1 MKRSWFCFLLVISVF
16 QVAAA
21 TIVPAREPI
30 PQPSSVET
38 VGPGT
43 VISVRVLDL
52 AFVGRYF
59 VIRYGTD
66 RGRVIEVWHR
76 GKPLV
81 VPGMHG
87 MMTYRTHPEMIID
100 FRVVER

>member
-1 MKRSWFCFLLVISVF
+1 MKRCWVCCLLVTSVF
-16 QVAAA
+16 QAAAA
-21 TIVPAREPI
+21 TAPERAPI
-30 PQPSSVET
+30 PQPSSVVT

-52 AFVGRYF
+52 AFAGRYF
-59 VIRYGTD
+59 VITYGTD
-66 RGRVIEVWHR
+66 RGGAIEVWHR
-76 GKPLV
+76 GKQVV

>member
-1 MKRSWFCFLLVISVF
+1 MIRTWTCFLLVISVF
-16 QVAAA
+16 QTAAA
-21 TIVPAREPI
+21 TTAPMRQPI
-30 PQPSSVET
+30 AQPSSVVT

-59 VIRYGTD
+59 VVKYGTD
-66 RGRVIEVWHR
+66 CGGVIEVWHR
-76 GKPLV
+76 GKLVV

-87 MMTYRTHPEMIID
+87 MMTYGTDPETILD
-100 FRVVER
+100 FRIVER